1 MMKPRAVLLLP
12 AAALLA
18 GTAGAGTPTDGARNT
33 SVSAGFELSDTDS
46 RRVYLAASANLNEHW
61 NLDAGL
67 TRADIELPDFT
78 TESTLASAGVSRS
91 FGDFSVG
98 AGFRHSE
105 IDDVSTSRE
114 WLVRGSANYQAL
126 RFGLEVGRRESTL
139 DPSPF
144 VEDLGADIGV
154 VSGISRCRV
163 DALGYRGSVNLE
175 QPTWS
180 GFVSLRVFDYGDYD
194 CALEITSGGGPPGNG
209 PPPHARGRAL
219 GRRLAATSLDPA
231 IGAVSRLVPRE
242 VSLLESSASLGFS
255 TPIAGR
261 WIGGVE
267 AYRDVEKID
276 GSEYLTGV
284 LTAGTVLTDTWSLEL
299 SLGYT
304 AAGVVDDSAFAGV
317 RVTAG
322 F

>member
-1 MMKPRAVLLLP
+1 MKPRAVPLLSMVAVL
-12 AAALLA
+12 AA
-18 GTAGAGTPTDGARNT
+18 TACAGTPADEARNT
-33 SVSAGFELSDTDS
+33 SVSAGLEVSDTDS
-46 RRVYLAASANLNEHW
+46 RRVYLAASTHIDEHW
-61 NLDAGL
+61 SLDAGL

-78 TESTLASAGVSRS
+78 TQSTLATAGVSRA

-105 IDDVSTSRE
+105 IDGVSSSRE
-114 WLVRGSANYQAL
+114 WVVRGSANYQAL
-126 RFGLEVGRRESTL
+126 RFGLEVGRREATL

-144 VEDLGADIGV
+144 VEDLGPGIGV
-154 VSGISRCRV
+154 VSGISRCSV
-163 DALGYRGSVNLE
+163 DALGYRGSVNLDR
-175 QPTWS
+175 PTWS
-180 GFVSLRVFDYGDYD
+180 GFVSLQLFDYDDYD
-194 CALEITSGGGPPGNG
+194 CALEIVSGGAPPGNG

-219 GRRLAATSLDPA
+219 GRRLAATTLDTA

-242 VSLLESSASLGFS
+242 VSLLESGAALGFS

-261 WIGGVE
+261 WIGGIE

-284 LTAGTVLTDTWSLEL
+284 LTAGTLLTDTWSLEL

-304 AAGVVDDSAFAGV
+304 AADVIDDSAFAGV
-317 RVTAG
+317 RVTAA

>member
-1 MMKPRAVLLLP
+1 MKPHAVLLLP
-12 AAALLA
+12 AAMLLA
-18 GTAGAGTPTDGARNT
+18 GTAGAGTPTDGARKT

-46 RRVYLAASANLNEHW
+46 RRVYLAASTDLNEHW

-78 TESTLASAGVSRS
+78 TASTLASAGVSRS
-91 FGDFSVG
+91 FGDFSIG

-105 IDDVSTSRE
+105 IDDVSSSRE
-114 WLVRGSANYQAL
+114 WLVRGSANYRAL

-144 VEDLGADIGV
+144 EEDLGAGIGV

-163 DALGYRGSVNLE
+163 DALGYRGSVNLDR
-175 QPTWS
+175 PTWS

-219 GRRLAATSLDPA
+219 GRRLAATTLDTA
-231 IGAVSRLVPRE
+231 VGAVSRLVPRE
-242 VSLLESSASLGFS
+242 VSLLESSTSLGFS

-284 LTAGTVLTDTWSLEL
+284 LTAGTLLTDTWSLEL

-304 AAGVVDDSAFAGV
+304 AADVIDDSAFAGV
-317 RVTAG
+317 RVTAA

>member
-1 MMKPRAVLLLP
+1 MKAHEVLLLSTVAVL
-12 AAALLA
+12 AAAA
-18 GTAGAGTPTDGARNT
+18 SAETPDNGARNNT
-33 SVSAGFELSDTDS
+33 SVSAGLELSDTDS
-46 RRVYLAASANLNEHW
+46 TRVYLAGSTNLNEHW
-61 NLDAGL
+61 SLDAGL
-67 TRADIELPDFT
+67 TRADIELPDIT
-78 TESTLASAGVSRS
+78 TQSTLASAGVSRT
-91 FGDFSVG
+91 FGDFTVG

-105 IDDVSTSRE
+105 IDDVSSGRE

-126 RFGLEVGRRESTL
+126 RFGLEIGRRESTL

-144 VEDLGADIGV
+144 VEDLGPGIGV

-163 DALGYRGSVNLE
+163 DALGYRGSVNLDR
-175 QPTWS
+175 PTWS

-219 GRRLAATSLDPA
+219 GRRLAATTLDPA

-284 LTAGTVLTDTWSLEL
+284 LTAGTRLTDTWSLEL

-304 AAGVVDDSAFAGV
+304 AADVIDDSAFAGV
-317 RVTAG
+317 RVTAA

>member
-1 MMKPRAVLLLP
+1 MKADGVLLLSTVTVL
-12 AAALLA
+12 AA
-18 GTAGAGTPTDGARNT
+18 TASAGTPVNGARNT
-33 SVSAGFELSDTDS
+33 SVSAGLELSDTDS
-46 RRVYLAASANLNEHW
+46 RRVYLAAATNLNEHW
-61 NLDAGL
+61 SLDAGL
-67 TRADIELPDFT
+67 SRADIELPDIT
-78 TESTLASAGVSRS
+78 TQSTLASAGVSHS

-105 IDDVSTSRE
+105 IDDVSASRE

-180 GFVSLRVFDYGDYD
+180 GFVSLRVFDHGDYD

-209 PPPHARGRAL
+209 PPPHVRGRAL
-219 GRRLAATSLDPA
+219 GRRLAATTLDAA

-284 LTAGTVLTDTWSLEL
+284 LTAGTLLTDTWSLEL

-304 AAGVVDDSAFAGV
+304 AADVIDDSAFAGV
-317 RVTAG
+317 RITAA

>member
-1 MMKPRAVLLLP
+1 MKANGVLLLSTVTVL
-12 AAALLA
+12 AA
-18 GTAGAGTPTDGARNT
+18 TASAGTPGNGARNT
-33 SVSAGFELSDTDS
+33 AVSAGLELSDTDS
-46 RRVYLAASANLNEHW
+46 TRIYLAASTNLNEHW
-61 NLDAGL
+61 SLDAGL
-67 TRADIELPDFT
+67 TRADIELPDIT
-78 TESTLASAGVSRS
+78 TQSTLASAGVSRS

-154 VSGISRCRV
+154 VGGISRCRV

-219 GRRLAATSLDPA
+219 GRRLAATTLDPA

-284 LTAGTVLTDTWSLEL
+284 LTAGTVLTDTWSVEL

-304 AAGVVDDSAFAGV
+304 AADVVDDSAFAGV

-322 F
+322 L

>member
-1 MMKPRAVLLLP
+1 MKPRGVLVLSMVAVL
-12 AAALLA
+12 AAAA
-18 GTAGAGTPTDGARNT
+18 SAGTPADEARNT
-33 SVSAGFELSDTDS
+33 SVSAGLEVSDTDS
-46 RRVYLAASANLNEHW
+46 RRVYLAASTNIDQNW
-61 NLDAGL
+61 SLDAGL
-67 TRADIELPDFT
+67 TRADLELPDFT
-78 TESTLASAGVSRS
+78 TQSTLASAGVSRA

-105 IDDVSTSRE
+105 IDGVSSSRE

-126 RFGLEVGRRESTL
+126 RFGLEVGRREATL

-144 VEDLGADIGV
+144 VEDLGPGTGV

-163 DALGYRGSVNLE
+163 DALGYRGSVNLDRE
-175 QPTWS
+175 TWS
-180 GFVSLRVFDYGDYD
+180 GFVSLRLFDYGDYD

-219 GRRLAATSLDPA
+219 GRRLAATTLDTA

-242 VSLLESSASLGFS
+242 VSLLESSAALGFS
-255 TPIAGR
+255 TPVAGR
-261 WIGGVE
+261 WIGGIE

-284 LTAGTVLTDTWSLEL
+284 LTAGTLLTDTWSLEL

-304 AAGVVDDSAFAGV
+304 AADVIDDSAFAGV
-317 RVTAG
+317 RVTAA